1 MKVKKRERNLMQ
13 NKENLKTT
21 SVISFQLRNKTLDF
35 LLTPAAY
42 FTPSEDFR
50 SKDFQC
56 QETFTTT

>member
-1 MKVKKRERNLMQ
+1 MQ

-56 QETFTTT
+56 QETFTTTWTQR